1 MKEFLRK
8 ITDAIFEYGKAGA
21 GMPSHRGS
29 YEAPVPA
36 ELQNENDNTQDQT
49 VH

>member
-21 GMPSHRGS
+21 GMPSFRGV
-29 YEAPVPA
+29 YETPVPA
-36 ELQNENDNTQDQT
+36 ELQNENDHT
-49 VH
+49 